1 MKATDLLSL
10 SFRTIRGNRLRTGI
24 TIAIIALGITALVGI
39 ITAIEAM
46 NQKLTESFST
56 IGANGFSI
64 RLKERSYRVSGRRE
78 IKLSRK
84 GQKQEKQSNIGQPIT

>member
-1 MKATDLLSL
+1 MRTSDIFTLSL
-10 SFRTIRGNRLRTGI
+10 RTLRNNKLRSGI
-24 TIAIIALGITALVGI
+24 TVAIIALGITALVGI

-64 RLKERSYRVSGRRE
+64 RLKERSFRVSGRRE